1 MGPPSACGKSKPIST
16 PPGRKSSCL
25 NHPERGP
32 KKGPSAFLHPG
43 RSLGF
48 GCFPCPT
55 FFDLLL
61 RLTPFQ
67 ILAGMA
73 PPTNHSPNL
82 GWVWRIL
89 NGSKS
94 DPTATTGTPTQ
105 ADGAYKALVVMGTP
119 PGRKSSCLN
128 HPEGDQKRAPAL
140 FCTLGVAP
148 DLVAFHVRDFRL
160 STATDTFSNSGRDG
174 SPARSQS
181 EPGLG
186 LAELVW

>member
-1 MGPPSACGKSKPIST
+1 MKKT

-105 ADGAYKALVVMGTP
+105 AGGASHSLSISRTR
-119 PGRKSSCLN
+119 PGRKNSCLN
-128 HPEGDQKRAPAL
+128 HPERGPKKGPS
-140 FCTLGVAP
+140 
-148 DLVAFHVRDFRL
+148 AFLHPGRSPGFGCFPCPGF
-160 STATDTFSNSGRDG
+160 STYYCD
-174 SPARSQS
+174 
-181 EPGLG
+181 
-186 LAELVW
+186 